1 MKKIIINRFHITL
14 SALVFI
20 SSLTLSQPA
29 GATPFGQGV
38 FGADV
43 PFGSMTSLSIALSG
57 NVSVNLAPNGSIF
70 EGTGTSTVTVT
81 STDAVGYKLY
91 AYSPTSNT
99 MVNGSDSIPASSN
112 SSPAS
117 LSTNTWGYNTNG
129 SSNFLGMLTTPS
141 LIKDA
146 SGPYKNGDNT
156 TVTYKALTDITK
168 GAGNYTV
175 GVVYTATPAHP

>member
-1 MKKIIINRFHITL
+1 MKKIIIKRSHIAL
-14 SALVFI
+14 SALVFL
-20 SSLTLSQPA
+20 SSLTFPQPA

-57 NVSVNLAPNGSIF
+57 NVSVNLAPNGSTF
-70 EGTGTSTVTVT
+70 EGTGTGTVTVT

-99 MVNGSDSIPASSN
+99 MVNGSASIPASSN
-112 SSPAS
+112 SSPAA
-117 LSTNTWGYNTNG
+117 LSVNTWGYNTNG
-129 SSNFLGMLTTPS
+129 SSNFAGMLTTPS

-168 GAGNYTV
+168 SAGNYTV
-175 GVVYTATPAHP
+175 GVVYTVTPAHP

>member
-1 MKKIIINRFHITL
+1 MKKIIINRIHVTL
-14 SALVFI
+14 SALVLF
-20 SSLTLSQPA
+20 SSLTFPQPA

-38 FGADV
+38 FGADI

-91 AYSPTSNT
+91 AYSPSSNT
-99 MVNGSDSIPASSN
+99 MVNGSDSIPASNN
-112 SSPAS
+112 SSPAP
-117 LSTNTWGYNTNG
+117 LSVNTWGYNTNG
-129 SSNFLGMLTTPS
+129 SANYLGMLTTPS

-146 SGPYKNGDNT
+146 SGPYKSGDNT
-156 TVTYKALTDITK
+156 TITYKALTNITK